1 MKEKMSTENTNLPT
15 SSKNEVLAKIIN
27 DITVYGGVHIIGS
40 KQVGKSNLKKQLA
53 SYTIQNYPK
62 TKTIIIDPEGSWEFD
77 FGSIRF
83 LRIPKNAVKIVEQ
96 PIGVRLN
103 GSVFT
108 KKTYQLNPKIEKI
121 TKQLTL
127 DNEPILFILEFDDPE
142 ECGFFSSLILELIYD
157 YQRIKRKYWK
167 NNLPRKFLVVL
178 EEAENIF
185 DQSSLEKRLFNTL
198 RKKYA
203 EMANLK
209 IGILSSSQRLTEV
222 NKKFRAKMYGYL
234 IGYLNPDEYIGQI
247 ERMLNKISKNPTQI
261 LNPDFRHKFLYT
273 PTDSVIQTEKFVP
286 TGEPREIK
294 PLRKTQIISAP
305 QKTTIKKPL
314 LHRIFERFAPKVTVT
329 ESKNLQT
336 TKWSEDLDENSED
349 LDENSEDMEYYDVY
363 GNSEEDEED
372 AWTEEENEDLWEL

>member
-1 MKEKMSTENTNLPT
+1 MSTENEDLPK
-15 SSKNEVLAKIIN
+15 SSKNEVLANIIN
-27 DITVYGGVHIIGS
+27 DITVHGGVHIIGS

-53 SYTIQNYPK
+53 SYTIQNCPK

-77 FGSIRF
+77 FDSIRF
-83 LRIPKNAVKIVEQ
+83 LRIPKNAVKIVEE

-108 KKTYQLNPKIEKI
+108 KKTYRLNPKIEK
-121 TKQLTL
+121 TAKQLTL
-127 DNEPILFILEFDDPE
+127 DDEPILFILEFDDPE
-142 ECGFFSSLILELIYD
+142 ECGFFSSYVLELIYD

-247 ERMLNKISKNPTQI
+247 ERMLNKISENPTQI

-273 PTDSVIQTEKFVP
+273 PTDSVIQTEKFTTTEKPYEIRPQIEKPQTQQP
-286 TGEPREIK
+286 TKKKGIFAKFLDNFRNPLDKAIEEHNQRAKEP
-294 PLRKTQIISAP
+294 KTY
-305 QKTTIKKPL
+305 
-314 LHRIFERFAPKVTVT
+314 F
-329 ESKNLQT
+329 
-336 TKWSEDLDENSED
+336 
-349 LDENSEDMEYYDVY
+349 
-363 GNSEEDEED
+363 EDETEE
-372 AWTEEENEDLWEL
+372 WEEENEEEELSFFLEEEEWS